1 MCGWVKNGPK
11 ICLVIFQ
18 WSPNHQHLWPR
29 IGLNQENL
37 TFSNFIIFKDQS
49 YLFKDGANPGF
60 HEAVAGVFALAS
72 QTPDYFK
79 QLGLISSD
87 IDINDEE
94 TNINTLFDMALDR
107 WVLKCLK
114 IIKG

>member
-1 MCGWVKNGPK
+1 MSWFASCFHSKLTFVTTSRETK
-11 ICLVIFQ
+11 IKKI
-18 WSPNHQHLWPR
+18 SK
-29 IGLNQENL
+29 
-37 TFSNFIIFKDQS
+37 FSNFIIFKDQS

-107 WVLKCLK
+107 
-114 IIKG
+114 

>member
-1 MCGWVKNGPK
+1 MGHSK
-11 ICLVIFQ
+11 ISFKLTRCVGESKMGLKCAYIIFQ
-18 WSPNHQHLWPR
+18 WSLNHLWPR
-29 IGLNQENL
+29 IGLNKENL
-37 TFSNFIIFKDQS
+37 TFSNFIICKDQS

-107 WVLKCLK
+107 
-114 IIKG
+114 